1 MELFIRIPHKK
12 QASTGNMWT
21 TVKKDMGSSL
31 RFMFKTKPI
40 LAKIIFIMT
49 LFELFASS
57 VLIIGVPV
65 LITQTYAFSSQWLG
79 VTQGIMM
86 GGGLVGGVL
95 AGVLAKKL
103 SIKKIHRLLL
113 LIALCFVPIVLGLL
127 LGVSAIVGYGIITA
141 ACFFTM
147 IAGVLMRVQLFAFI
161 QQVVPE
167 EIMGKVFSCL
177 MAIILCAQPV
187 GQWLAGWSFERFA
200 ELPWVVL
207 LAAVALSSI
216 VSVYS
221 RSCFHKIEV

>member
-1 MELFIRIPHKK
+1 
-12 QASTGNMWT
+12 
-21 TVKKDMGSSL
+21 
-31 RFMFKTKPI
+31 
-40 LAKIIFIMT
+40 
-49 LFELFASS
+49 
-57 VLIIGVPV
+57 
-65 LITQTYAFSSQWLG
+65 
-79 VTQGIMM
+79 
-86 GGGLVGGVL
+86 
-95 AGVLAKKL
+95 
-103 SIKKIHRLLL
+103 
-113 LIALCFVPIVLGLL
+113 
-127 LGVSAIVGYGIITA
+127 
-141 ACFFTM
+141 M